1 MEFFKEVHHVR
12 RNKADSKIESYNIRQ
27 SDLVKKFGWGIHR
40 NEDGKLALVSLESPD
55 YKRLEDSI
63 KTAKSYCIKDINQS
77 NENNNYTCTQIMRR
91 CGQLGIPYDTVI
103 ESKYAEKLGWAR
115 PRGYVQYKDGKRG
128 TKGKGIKIIPGKD
141 TADLSE
147 KQIIDLLSCTL
158 ESIQSFSWTIEHKD
172 SAYKILDKSTFLH
185 RGTGVPVE
193 IRPFFLSHDMKA
205 GERRNISL
213 VHDGNAYL
221 AHIDF
226 ESTDTARTR
235 LFWNADF
242 TSLLKSTFPYHYQ
255 QYSNNL
261 KPDSEIVVRF
271 KRLSDYEQYQVSFA
285 GEVSVD
291 TSTNDIEADE
301 LEDKGP
307 QKEGAIKEYYG
318 KRYERSP
325 INRKKAIQIHG
336 IACNV
341 CGFNFEAVY
350 GARGADYI
358 DVHHVKQ
365 ISTFTEEQYV
375 DPQTDLITLCSNCH
389 RMIHRKPND
398 ILTVD
403 QLKSIIQEM
412 RQNV

>member
-1 MEFFKEVHHVR
+1 MEGRASMTKWRKGDWERTKEVIAGKRPAIENGETWLRHSEGSSCFKIDLEILKGTSSVEEIAKASGCPINRVTNHLYHLQEKKDRTMEPHHLRVHEINGKVMFNR
-12 RNKADSKIESYNIRQ
+12 DLDPTDTSAA
-27 SDLVKKFGWGIHR
+27 SDKTDI
-40 NEDGKLALVSLESPD
+40 DGSETVSLS
-55 YKRLEDSI
+55 SH
-63 KTAKSYCIKDINQS
+63 
-77 NENNNYTCTQIMRR
+77 
-91 CGQLGIPYDTVI
+91 
-103 ESKYAEKLGWAR
+103 
-115 PRGYVQYKDGKRG
+115 
-128 TKGKGIKIIPGKD
+128 
-141 TADLSE
+141 
-147 KQIIDLLSCTL
+147 
-158 ESIQSFSWTIEHKD
+158 SWTIEHKD
-172 SAYKILDKSTFLH
+172 SACKILDKSAFLH

-193 IRPFFLSHDMKA
+193 IRSFFLSQDIKA

-213 VHDGNAYL
+213 VHDGNAYS

-235 LFWNADF
+235 LFWNTDF
-242 TSLLKSTFPYHYQ
+242 SALMKSTFPYHYQ
-255 QYSNNL
+255 QYSNNQ
-261 KPDSEIVVRF
+261 KPDSKIIVRF
-271 KRLSDYEQYQVSFA
+271 KRLSGYEQYQVSFA

-291 TSTNDIEADE
+291 STADDIEADE

-375 DPQTDLITLCSNCH
+375 DPQIDLITICSNCH

-398 ILTVD
+398 ILTVE
-403 QLKSIIQEM
+403 QLRNIIQEM
-412 RQNV
+412 EQNVCGA